1 MFCFSKEKYGGHR
14 FFAAEA
20 SRGFQTLD
28 EIIGQLNIPNDKVKE
43 LRANLLDGK
52 QYLKSDYKVMKFTD
66 FTEWHYTLKMPLLK
80 NVEILYT
87 LYNISHVIKLHIT
100 LQKYP
105 IIENCKF
112 FDHVRYSDTYIL

>member
-1 MFCFSKEKYGGHR
+1 MESIDY
-14 FFAAEA
+14 FAAEA

-28 EIIGQLNIPNDKVKE
+28 EIIGQLNNPNDKVKE
-43 LRANLLDGK
+43 MRANLLDWK
-52 QYLKSDYKVMKFTD
+52 QYLKFDYKVMKFTD
-66 FTEWHYTLKMPLLK
+66 FTEWHYTIKMPLLK

-87 LYNISHVIKLHIT
+87 LHNISHVIKLQIT

-112 FDHVRYSDTYIL
+112 FDHVR

>member
-1 MFCFSKEKYGGHR
+1 MEGID

-66 FTEWHYTLKMPLLK
+66 FTEWHYTLEMPLLK

-87 LYNISHVIKLHIT
+87 LYNISHVKKLHIT

>member
-1 MFCFSKEKYGGHR
+1 MEGID

-52 QYLKSDYKVMKFTD
+52 QYL
-66 FTEWHYTLKMPLLK
+66 
-80 NVEILYT
+80 N
-87 LYNISHVIKLHIT
+87 
-100 LQKYP
+100 
-105 IIENCKF
+105 
-112 FDHVRYSDTYIL
+112 